1 MTYPERTRFYYGI
14 WLFRNRKSQAD
25 SMHTALIIVSDPDTL
40 TVVHP
45 GHEEENISERPEPLR
60 FAFFE
65 EDVRLPVPR

>member
-1 MTYPERTRFYYGI
+1 
-14 WLFRNRKSQAD
+14 
-25 SMHTALIIVSDPDTL
+25 MHTALIIVSDPDTL